1 MNADLGSLCLP
12 IHMTTA
18 KRVGAL
24 MMLAATA
31 SYAEG
36 QNGTAASHEVPP
48 FDSADWLDTYA
59 SNR

>member
-1 MNADLGSLCLP
+1 
-12 IHMTTA
+12 
-18 KRVGAL
+18 

-59 SNR
+59 ANR